1 MLTAIFDDFTNNYL
15 IITRNEHSVVINAN
29 RFFALIKTPLIY
41 VLH

>member
-15 IITRNEHSVVINAN
+15 ITRNQHSVVINEN

>member
-1 MLTAIFDDFTNNYL
+1 MLIVIFDEFTNNYL
-15 IITRNEHSVVINAN
+15 ITRNKQGVVINAN